1 MSRSDEVYKPAITGK
16 KIPILTLDHKWHRL
30 FTQIDSNSEIK
41 KLEEE
46 LNELLKRQGKVNT
59 ETKDIKK
66 LKAKLMEDMRTSSM
80 EGEGSNEAIIE
91 ENKKLIDECNQ
102 KLDSYQDEILE
113 LPPKINE
120 VNSKLML
127 ATMEVCYNDIKEG
140 TEEINEISEWIE
152 SVRVELKK
160 KAIRKQEKQQRIQ
173 DLYSYMH
180 DIFGADVIEIF
191 DMKYNPDENKLH

>member
-113 LPPKINE
+113 LPAKINE

-140 TEEINEISEWIE
+140 TEEINEISDWIE

>member
-140 TEEINEISEWIE
+140 TEEINEISDWIE